1 MERDDRLLTSL
12 PRSLSV
18 LQQAARDDLSSFVF
32 LTAGASL
39 TEQIKLPP
47 PVAYTTSLLEHSSV
61 IMTLHDSTLIR
72 SDSPRWSQHP
82 SVLQLAPPPRRR
94 ANQWR
99 WDASVCKCWVWTINY
114 VGLAC
119 RGHSLTLFN
128 TDFPKKKKKRC
139 DKVKQPYKQTPL
151 SKQLNRVYL
160 RWCEHLNTQLLHIM
174 RRKVVKNNEQHLS
187 ITKHNIVK
195 MSKYKMWASW
205 RAKSILNLVEPR
217 QGS

>member
-1 MERDDRLLTSL
+1 MHWLTYEHHAAIKGKQCKDGERRQTTDIAA
-12 PRSLSV
+12 SLS
-18 LQQAARDDLSSFVF
+18 LSPATNCSWWSVF
-32 LTAGASL
+32 ICFSDCRCLTHRADQ
-39 TEQIKLPP
+39 TPP

-82 SVLQLAPPPRRR
+82 SVLQLAPPLRRR

-128 TDFPKKKKKRC
+128 TDFPKKKKKMWQS
-139 DKVKQPYKQTPL
+139 KTTVQT
-151 SKQLNRVYL
+151 
-160 RWCEHLNTQLLHIM
+160 NTT
-174 RRKVVKNNEQHLS
+174 E
-187 ITKHNIVK
+187 
-195 MSKYKMWASW
+195 
-205 RAKSILNLVEPR
+205 
-217 QGS
+217 